1 MKHYK
6 LLSVVLVL
14 AFALAACSPTQPT
27 SAPATAVPEPTDAP
41 AATAALPE
49 TNLDTGSDFPVGK
62 FVKAGTT
69 NYGLMFSSD
78 GTFQVFDGDN
88 IYVHGT
94 YTAEGNVFTETSNDG
109 GCKTNVSF
117 TYTFDGTN
125 LTFKYAGN
133 PDDDRGCSGRHT
145 DFNNVTYTLSK

>member
-1 MKHYK
+1 MKHKK
-6 LLSVVLVL
+6 LFSVVLVL
-14 AFALAACSPTQPT
+14 VFALAACGPAQPT

-41 AATAALPE
+41 TATAALPVS
-49 TNLDTGSDFPVGK
+49 LDTGSDFPVGK

-69 NYGLMFSSD
+69 NYGLTFNSD
-78 GTFQVFDGDN
+78 GTFSVFDGDN
-88 IYVHGT
+88 IFVHGT
-94 YTAEGNVFTETSNDG
+94 YKAEGNVFTETSNDG

-133 PDDDRGCSGRHT
+133 PDEDVGCSGRHT